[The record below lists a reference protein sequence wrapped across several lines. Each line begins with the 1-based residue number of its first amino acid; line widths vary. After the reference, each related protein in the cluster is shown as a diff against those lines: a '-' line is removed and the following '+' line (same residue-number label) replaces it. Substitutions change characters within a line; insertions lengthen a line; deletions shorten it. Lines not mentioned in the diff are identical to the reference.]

1 MLLLDVLLYIRLTFS
16 LGPTDIGMALIA
28 LFIPMEFWNDR
39 LARKSNDNEESPDDD
54 IIQTMDSYDSFD
66 QELMAATTPY
76 CIFNVVCDRTMELT
90 DQTKL
95 IKPWNHK
102 KHMLAGKR

>member
-1 MLLLDVLLYIRLTFS
+1 MLLLDVLYIRLTLS
-16 LGPTDIGMALIA
+16 LGPTDIGMALMA
-28 LFIPMEFWNDR
+28 LFIPMELWNDR
-39 LARKSNDNEESPDDD
+39 LARKSNDNGESSDDQ
-54 IIQTMDSYDSFD
+54 IIRTIDSYDSFD

-90 DQTKL
+90 DQTKQ

-102 KHMLAGKR
+102 KHMLAGEH